1 MPNYLTFENIYQ
13 TVMKDIGDAQYTR
26 TDEVKA
32 IVNQTYL
39 NEILQCD
46 DLYPLY
52 WLVESDVSKLSKV
65 RATATAV
72 TKANPPVVSS
82 AAHGFASGDIVTAY
96 EVTGM
101 PELDYQTLVVVRDSA
116 SAFHLH
122 TFDGVNLDAS
132 AYTAAGTAGY
142 FHHRGVSLTNC
153 QKILRANWHGYDK
166 GMGFITPDQLEDQAT
181 WLDESRSR
189 PTKMMHKQVY
199 TSAGTQIDY
208 LLWYQAAD
216 AEYHL
221 RVWYAKQPD
230 TLTNTSDVPLLP
242 PQFHSAII
250 AGAVT
255 RLGVNAVQVEAGVIW
270 PSIYKTDLDA
280 IRTFNRRWWE
290 ENKPAERS
298 GLFLI

>member
-1 MPNYLTFENIYQ
+1 MSNFLTFENIYQ
-13 TVMKDIGDAQYTR
+13 AVMKAIGDAQYSR

-32 IVNQTYL
+32 IVNMVYL

-46 DLYPLY
+46 DLYPLF
-52 WLVESDVSKLSKV
+52 WLMDEDVTKLSKV

-72 TKANPPVVSS
+72 TKANPPVVTA

-96 EVTGM
+96 GVTGM

-122 TFDGVNLDAS
+122 TFAGENLDAS
-132 AYTAAGTAGY
+132 GYTAAGTAGY

-153 QKILRANWHGYDK
+153 QKVIGANWHGYDK
-166 GMGFITPDQLEDQAT
+166 GMSPITPQQIEEQAA
-181 WLDESRSR
+181 WMDESMSR
-189 PTKMMHKQVY
+189 PTRFMHKQVY

-221 RVWYAKQPD
+221 RVPYAKQPD
-230 TLTNTSDVPLLP
+230 TLSAVGDVPLLP

-250 AGAVT
+250 AGAIT
-255 RLGVNAVQVEAGVIW
+255 RLGENKVQVEAGIIW
-270 PSIYKTDLDA
+270 PSVYKANIDA
-280 IRTFNRRWWE
+280 IRSFNRQWWE
-290 ENKPAERS
+290 KNKQDERS
-298 GLFLI
+298 KFFLL